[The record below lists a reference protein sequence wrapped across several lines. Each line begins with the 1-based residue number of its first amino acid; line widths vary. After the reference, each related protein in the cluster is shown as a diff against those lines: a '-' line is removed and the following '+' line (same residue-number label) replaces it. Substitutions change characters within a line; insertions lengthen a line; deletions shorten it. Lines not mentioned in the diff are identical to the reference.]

1 MEMAVLSC
9 RILARA
15 RSGSEGMKMED
26 LNENGVGSCFV
37 AILKFVR

>member
-15 RSGSEGMKMED
+15 RSGSEGMKMEEV
-26 LNENGVGSCFV
+26 NYNGVEICF
-37 AILKFVR
+37 FGN

>member
-15 RSGSEGMKMED
+15 RSGSEGMKMEEV
-26 LNENGVGSCFV
+26 NYNGVEICFV
-37 AILKFVR
+37 GN